1 MADQLL
7 PQDRLQPA
15 LLDRLTDDEPDKKHE
30 PREAR
35 VLSKARMRQ
44 SVLRDL
50 AWLFNATRLESGT
63 DLAQAPFVRRSV
75 LNFGL
80 PAMSG
85 KVASSL
91 DVTDLT
97 RAIREAILSFEPRI
111 LPHTLE
117 IQTLLEGGDMDH
129 HNVLGVEIHGQL
141 WAQPVPLE
149 FLVRTD
155 FDLETGKVRVTDL
168 ISPPTRAA

>member
-1 MADQLL
+1 MADQLP
-7 PQDRLQPA
+7 PQERLQPA
-15 LLDRLTDDEPDKKHE
+15 LLDRLTDDEPDKKLE

-35 VLSKARMRQ
+35 VLSKRRMRE

-50 AWLFNATRLESGT
+50 AWLFNATQLEAVET
-63 DLAQAPFVRRSV
+63 LAKEPYVRRSV

-85 KVASSL
+85 KAVSSL

-97 RAIREAILSFEPRI
+97 RAVREAILTFEPRI

-117 IQTLLEGGDMDH
+117 IKTLLDAGTLDH
-129 HNVLGVEIHGQL
+129 HNVIGV
-141 WAQPVPLE
+141 
-149 FLVRTD
+149 
-155 FDLETGKVRVTDL
+155 
-168 ISPPTRAA
+168 

>member
-1 MADQLL
+1 MAEQIL

-15 LLDRLTDDEPDKKHE
+15 LLDRLTDDEPDKKQE

-35 VLSKARMRQ
+35 VLSKSRMRQ

-50 AWLFNATRLESGT
+50 AWLFNATRLESGQ
-63 DLAQAPFVRRSV
+63 DLAQAPYVRRSV

-97 RAIREAILSFEPRI
+97 RAIREAI
-111 LPHTLE
+111 
-117 IQTLLEGGDMDH
+117 
-129 HNVLGVEIHGQL
+129 
-141 WAQPVPLE
+141 
-149 FLVRTD
+149 
-155 FDLETGKVRVTDL
+155 
-168 ISPPTRAA
+168 